1 MFLFR
6 LLVIFLVFIEKIERI
21 QFKFKMKMSHLGLKL
36 MIITTVGVPFSTFAY
51 QLFHLWFVNVQCF
64 NG

>member
-36 MIITTVGVPFSTFAY
+36 MIITTVGVPFSTFSY
-51 QLFHLWFVNVQCF
+51 
-64 NG
+64 